1 MRFCLFLVA
10 ALLAAAAADD
20 TSAEDDKV
28 SFTKEVRIVFSDEE
42 DAHQT
47 RILTGE
53 EPVREGIVEDAKL
66 GDVVQGKIK
75 EEPQQPVK
83 EEKETKTVEGTD
95 EAEEEGE
102 EVEEEEEFIIIDD
115 TTRLAAEKLI
125 HELDEIS
132 NKLQDDET
140 IGTSRAI
147 SSADVSSL
155 EKLLKTAGLTPD
167 SPILKNLQQN
177 LQTLQMA
184 QNRSG
189 VGSVPNLGGLGGLG
203 ALGNMGGMGGL
214 AGGMGGL
221 AGGLGGMGGM
231 AGLGG
236 LLAPGMTK
244 KNVEEIKAE
253 LKEMLFGPDQ
263 PVSDNSDSFHSS

>member
-42 DAHQT
+42 DVPQT
-47 RILTGE
+47 RILTG
-53 EPVREGIVEDAKL
+53 EGIVEDAKL

-75 EEPQQPVK
+75 EEPEQEVK

-95 EAEEEGE
+95 ETEEEGE
-102 EVEEEEEFIIIDD
+102 EVDDEEEFIIIDD

-132 NKLQDDET
+132 NKLKDDET

-184 QNRSG
+184 QNPSG
-189 VGSVPNLGGLGGLG
+189 AGSVPNLGGLGGLG

-214 AGGMGGL
+214 AGGM
-221 AGGLGGMGGM
+221 GGMGGM

-263 PVSDNSDSFHSS
+263 PVSEHFDYFNLN